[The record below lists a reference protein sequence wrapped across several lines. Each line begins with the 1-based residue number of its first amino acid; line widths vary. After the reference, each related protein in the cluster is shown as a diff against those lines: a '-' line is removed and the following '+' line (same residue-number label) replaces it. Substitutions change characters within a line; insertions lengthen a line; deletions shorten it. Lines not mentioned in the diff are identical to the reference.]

1 MFKKNCETKKS
12 KQWFEVWKFYV
23 NEQVVY
29 GQFLLWLIK
38 KVLES
43 FLTTENFLI
52 KFNLEICNLD

>member
-1 MFKKNCETKKS
+1 MKQKKS